1 MELNV
6 SNIIGAYP
14 IGTPVYSP
22 AYGDCSF
29 KGLEENGLINLKA
42 ILSGED
48 ITLSEDGILAEGGE
62 LMVYPSR
69 EMRSWEKFAFKKGDI
84 LWYAYIG
91 NCVFES
97 WANDQYTEF
106 YGRYL
111 RYFTD
116 NGNKDRRKMP
126 TSMWSKICTKK
137 QELEYLAEIER
148 RYGGKL
154 NRDTLEFEK
163 QNKQKAGNG

>member
-1 MELNV
+1 MNEINV
-6 SNIIGAYP
+6 SKIIGAYP

-62 LMVYPSR
+62 LMLYPSR
-69 EMRSWEKFAFKKGDI
+69 DMRDWNKFAWKKGDV

-91 NCVFES
+91 FCVFEC
-97 WANDQYTEF
+97 WANGKYTEF

-111 RYFTD
+111 KVAD
-116 NGNKDRRKMP
+116 NGNKNKRKVP

-137 QELEYLAEIER
+137 QELEYLAEIEMQ
-148 RYGGKL
+148 YGGKL

-163 QNKQKAGNG
+163 PNKQKGGNG